1 MVFGR
6 DAFCNEALEL
16 AGRFM
21 ERAFDACEVNGEED
35 VIGTRNAM
43 IRAQKELS
51 SIRLCARNVTK
62 LNPNGTA

>member
-1 MVFGR
+1 MVL
-6 DAFCNEALEL
+6 DEAPFCNEALEL

-35 VIGTRNAM
+35 VIGTRDAV

-62 LNPNGTA
+62 LNPNYTA